1 VKITIINTGGTFNK
15 KYNPI
20 SGKLEIDCS
29 NESIVSILDNTYG
42 NVEFEIINIISKDS
56 LEFDDNDRKILLQTI
71 RSCDDDII
79 VIHGT
84 DTMKQSC
91 EYIDKNLKS
100 IHTKIIFTGSM
111 HPYYCGSYEPTFNLA
126 TSIAAL
132 KFLQKNGIFIAM
144 HGIIDHYS
152 VVEKDRQKGR
162 FYQISSKK
170 EILQNT
176 RESM

>member
-1 VKITIINTGGTFNK
+1 MKITIISTGGTFNK

-20 SGKLEIDCS
+20 RGELEVDCS
-29 NESIVSILDNTYG
+29 NESIASIVKNTYD
-42 NVEFEIINIISKDS
+42 NIEFELINIIGKDS
-56 LEFDDNDRKILLQTI
+56 LEFDENDRKILLETI
-71 RSCDDDII
+71 SVCKDNII

-91 EYIDKNLKS
+91 EYIDKNLKP

-111 HPYYCGSYEPTFNLA
+111 HPYYCGSQEPTFNLA

-132 KFLQKNGIFIAM
+132 RFLQKNGIYIAM

-162 FYQISSKK
+162 FYLNNKDTIQ
-170 EILQNT
+170 LRQ
-176 RESM
+176 